1 MTFQTPCIH
10 RIHIGE
16 PTGAL
21 AIHHSIGMSIE
32 CDALIDRLDKLNQY
46 QAQQREKSSIQLVTF
61 DDGWADVISLA
72 PHFDA
77 FKHLQPVLFLTSAQ
91 CMGDQGLLP
100 LPRLYEW
107 QATKEK
113 SRGVTAELPINRFR
127 LKLLPEEVQ
136 HTELDRLGVNKVN
149 SSSQVLS
156 THQVH
161 KLIDQGW
168 LVGSHGAD
176 HHDLRQA
183 GHQSLKRILH
193 KAYAALEIINGVPW
207 LAWPEGRCNQRIC
220 DVAASVGFELQ
231 FSLGVES
238 GSVQRKDLIHREI
251 WK

>member
-10 RIHIGE
+10 RIHTGE

-21 AIHHSIGMSIE
+21 AIHHSLGMSIE
-32 CDALIDRLDKLNQY
+32 YDILIDRLDELNQY
-46 QAQQREKSSIQLVTF
+46 HARQREKSSVQLVTF
-61 DDGWADVISLA
+61 DDGWADVMSLV
-72 PHFDA
+72 PHFVT
-77 FKHLQPVLFLTSAQ
+77 FKHLQPVLFLNSAQ

-107 QATKEK
+107 KASKEK
-113 SRGVTAELPINRFR
+113 SRSATAELPIDRFR

-136 HTELDRLGVNKVN
+136 HSELDRLGVKKVS

-183 GHQSLKRILH
+183 GHQSLKRSLLQ
-193 KAYAALEIINGVPW
+193 AYAALEAINGIAW

-220 DVAASVGFELQ
+220 DVASSVGFELQ